1 MEAAIC
7 SLAPLLRGRDTRSLL
22 LEGWGEGL
30 HPRVEYVD
38 RALFPFSPQERGE
51 GEETCQF
58 PAIIHPR
65 AETATRSRTIF
76 KNFPGNVSL
85 TVKGRKGFDHTRYA
99 GVSISDA
106 PVSECDRACR
116 RSVNIARS
124 PSMKYC
130 KRP

>member
-7 SLAPLLRGRDTRSLL
+7 SLDPA
-22 LEGWGEGL
+22 
-30 HPRVEYVD
+30 
-38 RALFPFSPQERGE
+38 RGE
-51 GEETCQF
+51 KKETRQF
-58 PAIIHPR
+58 LAIIHPC

-76 KNFPGNVSL
+76 KKFSGIASI

-106 PVSECDRACR
+106 PVSECDRARR
-116 RSVNIARS
+116 RSVNIKRS

-130 KRP
+130 KKP